1 MSEIWYLT
9 STYRRV
15 YIHAR
20 KSMYAKHACMHACMH
35 ACVHD
40 ACIACMHS
48 MHTYIH
54 ACKCMYVVHTI
65 MQSQLAFK
73 CAYVCINKYSPMGE
87 GPGAE
92 GREAGWWGRCRRE
105 YRGDRIG
112 TKPMGCPWA
121 RTRVLAFGCRMHPTK
136 MHLEPDASWTRM
148 HTMQYAIIPEY
159 AIMLSNFAVT
169 LL

>member
-1 MSEIWYLT
+1 MMYSSSLCI
-9 STYRRV
+9 RV
-15 YIHAR
+15 QNAFGQ
-20 KSMYAKHACMHACMH
+20 YAFGNQLHGLGAG
-35 ACVHD
+35 
-40 ACIACMHS
+40 
-48 MHTYIH
+48 
-54 ACKCMYVVHTI
+54 
-65 MQSQLAFK
+65 QLAP
-73 CAYVCINKYSPMGE
+73 PMGE

-148 HTMQYAIIPEY
+148 HSMQYAIIPEY
-159 AIMLSNFAVT
+159 AIMLSNFAVK